1 MTTILHENMESK
13 YLKDK
18 LHNASHSFY
27 EKDKL
32 LGWSGGWHLLFQFFL
47 KSDTKQSR
55 GLIAFEV
62 CFGVGCVV
70 GTVSV

>member
-18 LHNASHSFY
+18 LHNASYSFY
-27 EKDKL
+27 EKETSRVE
-32 LGWSGGWHLLFQFFL
+32 WWVAFIISIFFKIRHKAEPRL
-47 KSDTKQSR
+47 
-55 GLIAFEV
+55 AFEV

>member
-1 MTTILHENMESK
+1 MVKEHGICFK
-13 YLKDK
+13 YWKDK
-18 LHNASHSFY
+18 LHNASYSFY

-32 LGWSGGWHLLFQFFL
+32 LGWSGGWHLLFQLFL
-47 KSDTKQSR
+47 NIRHKADPR
-55 GLIAFEV
+55 LAFEV